1 MRRGAWVF
9 GLAALV
15 LGMFLPAAASALTVL
30 PNSEGFDAN
39 VSTEDGEP
47 VVQAG
52 SHPGEVAFSV
62 NFATKGGGS
71 STEGE
76 MRNLRVEMPPGLVE
90 NPTAIAPR
98 AGIQNGQC
106 SQVAFSTP
114 RSSPFEKSLSGES
127 CPDKTQVG
135 TVTLRSSF
143 GGGETR
149 TFGLFNLVP
158 PRGAPSALGFSP
170 YGDPIVLLSFLRQAD
185 GEYGVTL
192 HAKDVTQAFDISG
205 LTVRV
210 WGIPWGLLGPLELV
224 RETPKETVFQ
234 RLINHDKERGDCLNE
249 KNPIAF
255 FGQPGRVLTIIEETK
270 ITKEFDAGTCSIY
283 NPLVES
289 PDAYLTLP
297 TSCEEPLDFG
307 LAVESWDLSEAQP
320 EPRRTQG
327 KQTLKGCDAL
337 AFEPHATA
345 QLTDPRASSPS
356 GFYFDILTDTSNIF
370 DPAKLVPTPVRKAAV
385 TLPEGVSINPS
396 VGAGLGVCT
405 QVQYEAGETAT
416 SPVGAGCPNGSKIG
430 DFIVK
435 SPIVSGPIDGAIYL
449 AAPYDNPFDSL
460 LAVYLVAKSTQRGI
474 LVKVA
479 GKLEPDPQ
487 TGSLTA
493 IFDRLPQLPYGDLSI
508 HFREGQRSPLA
519 TPPAC
524 GALSTEVD
532 FTPWGNPDVIRH
544 ASLPAA
550 ITAGNGGSPC
560 PSGLAPFAPGVVGGS
575 LNSQAGWYTPF
586 YLRLSRQV
594 TEQEMVSYSA
604 QFPPGLLAKIADVPY
619 CPEADIEAA
628 SHNSGIA
635 ERDHPSCPAASLIGH
650 TNSGYGVGSVLA
662 YSPGNLYLAGPY
674 RGSSL
679 SVVAINPALVGPFDL
694 GTVIMR
700 SAVRIDPTTAQAS
713 IDATGTDPIPH
724 IIDGIPI
731 HLRNVRAYIDRPGFT
746 VNPTSCE
753 KFSVASAMNGS
764 GLRFGDI
771 SDDTLVTESVPFQ
784 AFNCASLDFK
794 PRIAMKMI
802 GRYRRGGFPSLRIV
816 VRPRTGDANIASS
829 QVTLPPSIF
838 LEQSRIKTICTAAQF
853 AAKACPAGSIVG
865 HVRVFTPLLKA
876 PMEGPAILRAS
887 HSKLPDLVF
896 ALRGQGMEVD
906 VAGRIDAHH
915 GGIRGSFP
923 TIPDAPVSKFV
934 LKLRAGSRGILV
946 NAENLCKR
954 PQLGTAR
961 FVAHSNRGWR
971 LHPNLTAGCGKR
983 RGRR

>member
-1 MRRGAWVF
+1 VP
-9 GLAALV
+9 ALV
-15 LGMFLPAAASALTVL
+15 AFVLAMLAPAGASAFAVL
-30 PNSEGFDAN
+30 PGSEGFDSN
-39 VSTEDGEP
+39 VSTEDGKLA
-47 VVQAG
+47 VQAG
-52 SHPGEVAFSV
+52 SHPGAVDFSV
-62 NFATKGGGS
+62 NFETKGEGS

-76 MRNLRVEMPPGLVE
+76 LRNLSVEMPPGLIE
-90 NPTAIAPR
+90 NPTAIVPG
-98 AGIQNGQC
+98 AGISSGQC

-114 RSSPFEKSLSGES
+114 RSSPFEESLSGES

-135 TVTLRSSF
+135 TVTVRSSF

-149 TFGLFNLVP
+149 TFGLFNLKPPPGVP
-158 PRGAPSALGFSP
+158 SELGFNP
-170 YGDPIVLLSFLRQAD
+170 YGNPIVVASSLRQAD

-192 HAKDVTQAFDISG
+192 RAKDVTQAFDISG
-205 LTVRV
+205 LTVKI
-210 WGIPWGLLGPLELV
+210 WGTPWGLLGPMDPVSEDA
-224 RETPKETVFQ
+224 EGAVFQ
-234 RLINHDKERGDCLNE
+234 QLLSHDNERGNCLNE
-249 KNPIAF
+249 SNPAAL
-255 FGQPGRVLTIIEETK
+255 FGQQGRVLTIIKETEIK
-270 ITKEFDAGTCSIY
+270 KVYDAGTCSVY
-283 NPLVES
+283 NPLLES
-289 PDAYLTLP
+289 PHAYLTLP

-307 LAVESWDLSEAQP
+307 LAVESWDPSGAQP

-337 AFEPHATA
+337 AFEPHASA

-370 DPAKLVPTPVRKAAV
+370 DPEKLVPTPVRRAAV

-416 SPVGAGCPNGSKIG
+416 SPVGAGCPNESKIG

-435 SPIVSGPIDGAIYL
+435 SPIVSGPINGAIYL
-449 AAPYDNPFDSL
+449 AAPYGNPFDSL
-460 LAVYLVAKSTQRGI
+460 LAVYLVAKSTQRGV

-519 TPPAC
+519 TPSAC
-524 GALSTEVD
+524 GALSTAVD
-532 FTPWGNPDVIRH
+532 FTPWGNANVVKH

-594 TEQEMVSYSA
+594 TEQEMASYSA
-604 QFPPGLLAKIADVPY
+604 QFPPGLLAKIAGIPY

-628 SHNSGIA
+628 RRNSGIT
-635 ERDHPSCPAASLIGH
+635 ERNHPSCPAASLIGH

-679 SVVAINPALVGPFDL
+679 SVVAVNPALVGPFDL
-694 GTVIMR
+694 GTVIVR

-724 IIDGIPI
+724 IINGIPI
-731 HLRNVRAYIDRPGFT
+731 HLRNVRAYVDRPGFT

-753 KFSVASAMNGS
+753 KFSLASAMNGA
-764 GLRFGDI
+764 GLRFDDI
-771 SDDTLVTESVPFQ
+771 SDDTLVTETVPFQ
-784 AFNCASLDFK
+784 AFNCVSLGFK
-794 PRIAMKMI
+794 PRISMKMI
-802 GRYRRGGFPSLRIV
+802 GRYRRGGFPSLRLV
-816 VRPRTGDANIASS
+816 VRPHAGDANIASS

-838 LEQSRIKTICTAAQF
+838 LEQSRIRTICTAVQF
-853 AAKACPAGSIVG
+853 AAKACPTGSIIG
-865 HVRVFTPLLKA
+865 HVRAFTPLLKA

-887 HSKLPDLVF
+887 HHELPDLIFV
-896 ALRGQGMEVD
+896 LRGQGMEVD
-906 VAGRIDAHH
+906 VAGRIDAHR
-915 GGIRGSFP
+915 GGIRGTFP
-923 TIPDAPVSKFV
+923 TVPDAPASKFV
-934 LKLRAGSRGILV
+934 LKLHAGAHGILV

-954 PQLGTAR
+954 SQLATAR
-961 FVAHSNRGWR
+961 FVGHSNSGWR
-971 LHPNLTAGCGKR
+971 LHPKLGAECGKR
-983 RGRR
+983 TRKPEARK